1 MDPMPNLP
9 FLYRLGLRYLYAEG
23 EPSLL
28 FTNNETN
35 RARVYGDTI
44 DDQNPPVHAW
54 AVWQVYHIDKTGH
67 GRTDRVFLEKCFHK
81 LLMNFSWWVNK
92 VDSKGNNV
100 FEGGFLGL
108 DNITVL
114 DRGEPLPGGAGAI
127 GCDRMDG
134 AVLPQF
140 DAHRAGTGEREQGL
154 RKSGYQI
161 LSALRVYRRGD
172 ETYGGRARLSTVG

>member
-9 FLYRLGLRYLYAEG
+9 FLYRLGPRYLYAEG
-23 EPSLL
+23 KPSLL

-44 DDQNPPVHAW
+44 DDQNLPVHAW
-54 AVWQVYHIDKTGH
+54 AVCQVYHIDKTGH

-81 LLMNFSWWVNK
+81 LLVNFSWWVNK
-92 VDSKGNNV
+92 VDSKGYNV

-114 DRGEPLPGGAGAI
+114 DRSEPLP
-127 GCDRMDG
+127 CG
-134 AVLPQF
+134 AVLEQS
-140 DAHRAGTGEREQGL
+140 DATGWGC
-154 RKSGYQI
+154 
-161 LSALRVYRRGD
+161 SA
-172 ETYGGRARLSTVG
+172 SI